1 MDVRFPKVYKSW
13 SLPCLNLPRW
23 IDANS
28 FDQSFFDD
36 LPERLGNP
44 GTSFT
49 VTNYPSNSVPIGY
62 QLSSTSAIN
71 DTNLLRTTVSIL
83 KQETDFINQSQKAL
97 KSFTSINQAEGLI
110 VWYTQLSS
118 EDTVTN
124 AVLTLST
131 GTVALRK
138 ANSLHELSTTPEWCY
153 YQQDSLLI
161 VSGFDIVDLTTNK
174 DANNWHYLPT
184 GTYWD
189 QVTDFWILNP
199 ETNQWHYS
207 YASGVS
213 DETEL
218 QLLTNNTVSLRFRVP
233 SRVDLLK
240 EIKLTVDDTDYTCYR
255 KVLSADVDDKLSI
268 YGEKRRF
275 EETNYNMT
283 EMYYRLNNFSDY
295 TKNGF
300 RSALS
305 ILFRRGANYF
315 FDSTTT
321 SETLANTLPVT
332 IRNFDSKEYVIA
344 SAYTSTSNFV
354 SPFNLVATDE
364 VFTNNKHK
372 KPTFYNSNRFDFFQD
387 GSANQSVVV
396 RLKFTN
402 FQQLG
407 NALSFTV
414 KNKEEIILA
423 YQPAGVD
430 IDENTKKEKI
440 KSFWTS
446 NIKSGQALF
455 V

>member
-49 VTNYPSNSVPIGY
+49 VTNYPLNTVPTGY
-62 QLSSTSAIN
+62 QL
-71 DTNLLRTTVSIL
+71 TNPSPITDANLIRTTVSIF
-83 KQETDFINQSQKAL
+83 KQETDFVNQSQKAL

-118 EDTVTN
+118 EEAITN
-124 AVLTLST
+124 AVLSLSV

-138 ANSLHELSTTPEWCY
+138 TNSLHELSTTPEWCY
-153 YQQDSLLI
+153 YQQDDLLI
-161 VSGFDIVDLTTNK
+161 VSGFDIVNLSTNK

-189 QVTDFWILNP
+189 QVTDFWVLNP

-218 QLLTNNTVSLRFRVP
+218 QLLTNNTVSLRVRVP
-233 SRVDLLK
+233 SRVNLLN
-240 EIKLTVDDTDYTCYR
+240 EIKLTIDGTEYKCYR

-275 EETNYNMT
+275 EETNYNLT
-283 EMYYRLNNFSDY
+283 EMYYRLNNFTDY
-295 TKNGF
+295 TRNGF

-305 ILFRRGANYF
+305 ILFRQGSNYF
-315 FDSTTT
+315 FDSTTIT
-321 SETLANTLPVT
+321 ETLDNTLPVT
-332 IRNFDSKEYVIA
+332 IRNFDSKEYLVA
-344 SAYTSTSNFV
+344 PVYSSTSNFV
-354 SPFNLVATDE
+354 SPFNLTSTDE
-364 VFTNNKHK
+364 VFASNRHK

-387 GSANQSVVV
+387 GSPNQTPLV

-402 FQQLG
+402 FQQSG
-407 NALSFTV
+407 TSLSFTV

-430 IDENTKKEKI
+430 IDENTKKEKV

-446 NIKSGQALF
+446 SIKSGQALF
-455 V
+455 I